1 MTADIESASPKFQ
14 KIPWLL
20 EYRSS
25 DWFILT
31 TVCCAIFTDAF
42 LYGVIVP
49 VLPFSL
55 QERSGVP
62 EGEVQWW
69 TSFIF
74 AVFGAAIIIG
84 SPICGWLADRTAD
97 RSLTYFAGLF
107 ILAAATLLFGFAKKA
122 WLLVISRIFQGFSAA
137 IVYTVGLAILV
148 DTVGN
153 ERIGQWMGTA
163 LSCSSVGLIISPLLG
178 GIVYDKAGYMAV
190 FGMASG
196 LIVVDIILRMFMI
209 EKRIAERYMGQSL
222 TSTTGDGNGSF
233 NTSPAEYEGQS
244 STSTSTNS
252 WSGSSNAAN
261 PTPPG
266 FGIPN
271 YDESSALLPKKTRCS
286 NRNPKAWGLPPVITL
301 LGSPRVLAAIY
312 GIFVNVSI
320 LATFDSVLALFVKE
334 TFHWSSLAAGL
345 IFLCLAIPGLS
356 GPLVGRLSDHFG
368 PRWIAVIGCG
378 LTAVPLILM
387 RLVEGDTTEEKVL
400 FSHSSTKSEFLGCT
414 LILIV
419 APVAAD
425 LSLVVG
431 EIERDNPGKF
441 GPGGAYAQA
450 YALFNCSMAA
460 ATIFGPVFSGAIIT
474 KYGWKNM
481 TLAVGIFSITG
492 AIPCLFCTG
501 GRLFRKGPRG
511 ATVNLE

>member
-1 MTADIESASPKFQ
+1 MTADIESASSKPQ
-14 KIPWLL
+14 KVPWLL

-42 LYGVIVP
+42 LYGVVVP

-62 EGEVQWW
+62 EEEVQWW

-74 AVFGAAIIIG
+74 AVFGAAIVVG
-84 SPICGWLADRTAD
+84 SPMCGWLADHTAD
-97 RSLTYFAGLF
+97 RSITYFAGLF

-122 WLLVISRIFQGFSAA
+122 WLLVVSRMFQGFSAA
-137 IVYTVGLAILV
+137 IVYTVGLALLV
-148 DTVGN
+148 DTVGSEN
-153 ERIGQWMGTA
+153 IGQWMGTA

-190 FGMASG
+190 FGMAAG
-196 LIVVDIILRMFMI
+196 LIVIDIILRMFMI
-209 EKRIAERYMGQSL
+209 EKRTAEKYLGKSVKVPTVEGNGTFH
-222 TSTTGDGNGSF
+222 TSTAEHEVQS
-233 NTSPAEYEGQS
+233 NTSESIDSWEQS
-244 STSTSTNS
+244 SNTANS
-252 WSGSSNAAN
+252 
-261 PTPPG
+261 TPPG

-271 YDESSALLPKKTRCS
+271 YDESSALLP
-286 NRNPKAWGLPPVITL
+286 NRKQNRKQESKGWSLPPVITL
-301 LGSPRVLAAIY
+301 LGSARVVAAIY

-345 IFLCLAIPGLS
+345 IFLCIAIPGLG
-356 GPLVGRLSDHFG
+356 GPLVGALSDRLG
-368 PRWIAVIGCG
+368 PRWIAVAGCT
-378 LTAVPLILM
+378 LTAVPLILL
-387 RLVEGDTTEEKVL
+387 RLVDNDTYEQKVL
-400 FSHSSTKSEFLGCT
+400 LCVLLFICGCT

-431 EIERDNPGKF
+431 EIEIANPGKF

-460 ATIFGPVFSGAIIT
+460 ATIFGPVFAGALIT
-474 KYGWKNM
+474 QFGWKTM
-481 TLAVGIFSITG
+481 TLAMGIFSLTG
-492 AIPCLFCTG
+492 AIPCLFFTG
-501 GRLFRKGPRG
+501 GYLFR
-511 ATVNLE
+511 EE